1 MAKES
6 EREELSNYP
15 NYLDRTVNY
24 LYRIGM
30 FHSIIWHTSILL
42 ILCLSVSSTISKK
55 ISIEISFQSDD
66 IGVSLEEPVEI
77 SFDEKE
83 SAFGSDESELLEE
96 AIASNSNTET
106 VPEEIVPEPFEAP
119 IEESSSNLISEV
131 SVADLSTQLVKESP
145 RLQRQQATETPPS
158 INQSPDSNNGVVG
171 ELIKSIP
178 TSGSSGLNNGF
189 GETGAAL
196 EIGRRLSAAGAKT
209 GDVQVSIGWNTT
221 DDIDVHVFFRSFSQ
235 NSYISWTNR
244 HGVCGG
250 MLDVD
255 MNANRYYLNNKPVE
269 NIFWPSGNSPYGE
282 FVVSL
287 HHFRNWS
294 GARSVPVILIIKV
307 DGETKV
313 INTESVYGRP
323 MVEVARF
330 NRVQN

>member
-6 EREELSNYP
+6 GREELNNYP
-15 NYLDRTVNY
+15 SSLDKKINY
-24 LYRIGM
+24 LYRSGVL
-30 FHSIIWHTSILL
+30 HSTIWHTSILL
-42 ILCLSVSSTISKK
+42 LLCLSAATTIPKK
-55 ISIEISFQSDD
+55 ISLEISFNSEA
-66 IGVSLEEPVEI
+66 IGISMEEPVEI
-77 SFDEKE
+77 SFDEQV

-96 AIASNSNTET
+96 AIASNSTTET
-106 VPEEIVPEPFEAP
+106 ITEEIVPEPFE
-119 IEESSSNLISEV
+119 EQKDESSSDLISKI
-131 SVADLSTQLVKESP
+131 SPSDLSAELVKESP
-145 RLQRQQATETPPS
+145 RPQRQQTTDTS
-158 INQSPDSNNGVVG
+158 QRSNSNNGVVG

-178 TSGSSGLNNGF
+178 TSGSNGLNNGF

-269 NIFWPSGNSPYGE
+269 NIFWPAGNSPYGE

-330 NRVQN
+330 NRVRN